1 MKPKI
6 DFCVVGPQRT
16 STTWIYEKLL
26 KSRQVNLP
34 TKVKETFF
42 FDQKFSKG
50 FSYYF
55 SLFENYD
62 SNLINGEIG
71 PTYFHS
77 LEAAERIYNSNNNC
91 KIIFIYRDPIE
102 KCISLYQHH
111 YRKGRVGKDFK
122 KAIIKRPDIIET
134 SRYSIYSKMWTN
146 LFTNE
151 NVLMVH
157 FNDLKHKPQQFL
169 DEITCFLGLE
179 RIIVK
184 ENDLK
189 KVNQSTVPKYRILA
203 KIFAFGAALMR
214 KYDFHIV
221 AEFGKKIG
229 LKKVFEGGK
238 EHSNFIYE
246 KEWVKTQFIKQD
258 FK

>member
-1 MKPKI
+1 MKAKI

-42 FDQKFSKG
+42 FDQKYSKG

-55 SLFENYD
+55 SLFEDFD
-62 SNLINGEIG
+62 SNLITGEIG

-77 LEAAERIYNSNNNC
+77 TEAAERIYRSNYKC

-102 KCISLYQHH
+102 KSISLYKHH

-122 KAIIKRPDIIET
+122 KAIKKMPDIIET
-134 SRYSIYSKMWTN
+134 SRYSEHSKIWTN

-157 FNDLKHKPQQFL
+157 FDDLKNKPQQFL
-169 DEITCFLGLE
+169 DEITGFIGLE
-179 RIIVK
+179 RIIIS
-184 ENDLK
+184 ENDSK
-189 KVNQSTVPKYRILA
+189 KVNQSTIPKYRILA
-203 KIFAFGAALMR
+203 KFFAFGAALMR
-214 KYDFHIV
+214 KYDFHV
-221 AEFGKKIG
+221 VSEFGKKIG

-238 EHSNFIYE
+238 KRSVSSSDLEFL
-246 KEWVKTQFIKQD
+246 KTQFLKQD